1 MGYAGFGAIGILA
14 FACGCGGRA
23 AQPSLQ
29 GTGDAGGAGP
39 ASSVGGDGSA
49 GDSSGTSPDPTS
61 RWDGGPMEYC
71 SGGSSFGCA
80 FTAADL
86 PDVPSAERWG
96 SITQWQQFPCMG
108 SASCGD
114 AMFAV
119 DHAGCVTAA
128 AGGIQSE
135 FSACVLKYV
144 EQFRWS
150 CAADQHVRYGVS
162 CTVR

>member
-1 MGYAGFGAIGILA
+1 MRAAQFGAIWSVTLVLA
-14 FACGCGGRA
+14 CACGGRSAQDPLQSTAGSSGA
-23 AQPSLQ
+23 AAAP
-29 GTGDAGGAGP
+29 DI
-39 ASSVGGDGSA
+39 DG
-49 GDSSGTSPDPTS
+49 GDSSAPPDRTF